1 MTQIRIRIENLGAV
15 ERALTQYG
23 AKAEAEISRV
33 LDTVGTSIING
44 VKKQMRSPKSGRTY
58 KRGKRG
64 RDHVASAPGEA
75 PAVDTG
81 RLVADGS
88 FYKKMISPTE
98 LIGGSNVIYS
108 KYLEYG
114 TRSTSTHPG
123 IKPRPSWTL
132 ELYAHREILQK
143 AIEGA
148 LRRAAQ

>member
-1 MTQIRIRIENLGAV
+1 MTQIRIRIENLSAV

-23 AKAEAEISRV
+23 AKAEAEISKV
-33 LDTVGTSIING
+33 LDAVGTSIING
-44 VKKQMRSPKSGRTY
+44 VKKKMRSSKSGRTY
-58 KRGKRG
+58 KRGKIG

-81 RLVADGS
+81 RLINS
-88 FYKKMISPTE
+88 SIYQKKVSPLE
-98 LIGGSNVIYS
+98 LIGGSNVKYS
-108 KYLEYG
+108 EWLEYG
-114 TRSTSTHPG
+114 TRK

-132 ELYAHREILQK
+132 EIYAHREILQK